1 MKEYIEISRR
11 GKMENI
17 VLKFVIILFCL
28 LTTILNS
35 KLYMCIFKGTN
46 IINDRNSL
54 LVLSN
59 SNERFVT
66 LDLTNAKLM
75 KYQIISNEDDKINI
89 YSLNIEGEDIL
100 VVLTENTALTN
111 KVTLRQLDFD
121 SNMKDI
127 KEKLEYNTN
136 NKYFSN
142 KYYSNIN
149 YMTDKKVI
157 SFKFYITIILLLLC
171 GLTMPIDIY
180 FYLKPEKTRCFKKLV
195 REM

>member
-17 VLKFVIILFCL
+17 VLKLVIILFFL

-35 KLYMCIFKGTN
+35 KLYMSIFKGTN

-100 VVLTENTALTN
+100 VALTENTALTN

-157 SFKFYITIILLLLC
+157 SFKFYLTIILLLLC

>member
-35 KLYMCIFKGTN
+35 KLYMCIFKETN

-100 VVLTENTALTN
+100 VALTENTALTN

>member
-1 MKEYIEISRR
+1 
-11 GKMENI
+11 
-17 VLKFVIILFCL
+17 
-28 LTTILNS
+28 
-35 KLYMCIFKGTN
+35 MCIFKGTN

-100 VVLTENTALTN
+100 VALTENTALTN

>member
-35 KLYMCIFKGTN
+35 KLYMSIFKGTN

-59 SNERFVT
+59 SKERFVT

-100 VVLTENTALTN
+100 VALTENTALTN

-171 GLTMPIDIY
+171 GLTMPVDIY

>member
-17 VLKFVIILFCL
+17 VLKFVIILICL
-28 LTTILNS
+28 LTTMLNS
-35 KLYMCIFKGTN
+35 KLYMSIFKGTN

-59 SNERFVT
+59 SKERFVT

-100 VVLTENTALTN
+100 VALTENTALTN

>member
-1 MKEYIEISRR
+1 M
-11 GKMENI
+11 
-17 VLKFVIILFCL
+17 
-28 LTTILNS
+28 LNS
-35 KLYMCIFKGTN
+35 KLYMSIFKGTN

-59 SNERFVT
+59 SKERFVT
-66 LDLTNAKLM
+66 FDLTNAKLM
-75 KYQIISNEDDKINI
+75 KYQIISNKDDKINI

-100 VVLTENTALTN
+100 VALTENTALTN

-136 NKYFSN
+136 NKYFSI